1 MTETASSEYR
11 GLDGLVAV
19 MARLRAPG
27 GCPWDGE
34 QTHAS
39 LVQYL
44 LEETYE
50 LIDAI
55 ESGDRDELL
64 EELGDV
70 LYQVLF
76 HSDIA
81 AHTPGEDFDVD
92 DVADHMIAKM
102 IGRHPHVFGESRA
115 ETSED
120 VMAVWDELK
129 RTEKPHRS
137 SVLDGVPQAMP
148 ALALGQKLL
157 GKAEKV
163 GVARE
168 SSLAGAESA
177 AHSAPASETELGEL
191 LMSLTALAREQG
203 WDAERAMRE
212 QIRLLQADI
221 RAAEAHRAN

>member
-1 MTETASSEYR
+1 MTQPNEEFH
-11 GLDGLVAV
+11 GLQGLVEIV
-19 MARLRAPG
+19 ARLRAPG
-27 GCPWDGE
+27 GCPWDAK

-44 LEETYE
+44 VEETHE

-55 ESGDRDELL
+55 EVGDRNEMV

-81 AHTPGEDFDVD
+81 AHTPGEDFDID

-102 IGRHPHVFGESRA
+102 VGRHPHVFGAAQAESA
-115 ETSED
+115 ED
-120 VMAVWDELK
+120 VVAVWEDLK
-129 RTEKPHRS
+129 RQEKPERT
-137 SVLDGVPQAMP
+137 SVLDGVPAGMP

-163 GVARE
+163 NVARVE
-168 SSLAGAESA
+168 HDAEITN
-177 AHSAPASETELGEL
+177 ETELGEH
-191 LMSLTALAREQG
+191 LMALVALAKAND

-212 QIRLLQADI
+212 QIRMLQLDV
-221 RAAEAHRAN
+221 RAAEADALNRK